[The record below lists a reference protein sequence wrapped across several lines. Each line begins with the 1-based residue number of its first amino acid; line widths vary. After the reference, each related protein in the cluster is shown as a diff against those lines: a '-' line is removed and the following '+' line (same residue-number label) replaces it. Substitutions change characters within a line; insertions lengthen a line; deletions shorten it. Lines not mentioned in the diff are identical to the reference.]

1 MKMRNM
7 CLCLFGCL
15 AVVGCTHAV
24 RPHSQEVPDASRSI
38 VEREVAAV
46 IHGYMAG
53 FTAARCDDVTPVSK
67 FVRDRMIFVTKSK
80 VVWVPLADT
89 ERELR
94 DMVCGWVS
102 HAGTVDSVTVDVLSP
117 DVAVA
122 AWLYHDEVKLKSG
135 EIKRYKGSALM
146 TLVRSVDGWKI
157 TSTMAA
163 YE

>member
-1 MKMRNM
+1 MKMKHLWLCFFC
-7 CLCLFGCL
+7 CLV
-15 AVVGCTHAV
+15 VVGCTQAV
-24 RPHSQEVPDASRSI
+24 RSDSPEVSDASRSL
-38 VEREVAAV
+38 VEKEVTAV
-46 IHGYMAG
+46 IHSYMAG
-53 FTAARCDDVTPVSK
+53 YNTARCDDVTPVMK
-67 FVRDRMIFVTKSK
+67 FVRDRMIYVTKSEI
-80 VVWVPLADT
+80 VWVPMTDT

-94 DMVCGWVS
+94 NMVCGRVS
-102 HAGTVDSVTVDVLSP
+102 HSGTVDSVTVDVLSP

-135 EIKRYKGSALM
+135 EIKRSKGSALM

>member
-1 MKMRNM
+1 MRMRNTL
-7 CLCLFGCL
+7 LCLLACL
-15 AVVGCTHAV
+15 ALVGCTQAV
-24 RPHSQEVPDASRSI
+24 RSGALDVSNASRLR
-38 VEREVAAV
+38 VEKEVTAV

-53 FTAARCDDVTPVSK
+53 YTTARCDDVTPVSK
-67 FVRDRMIFVTKSK
+67 FVRDQMIYVTSTE
-80 VVWVPLADT
+80 VIRVPFADT

-94 DMVCGWVS
+94 DMICGRAS

-135 EIKRYKGSALM
+135 EIKRSKGSALM
-146 TLVRSVDGWKI
+146 TLVRSPDGWKI

>member
-1 MKMRNM
+1 MKIRVM

-15 AVVGCTHAV
+15 AMVGCTHAV
-24 RPHSQEVPDASRSI
+24 RQPSQQVTDASRSI

-46 IHGYMAG
+46 IHSYMAG
-53 FTAARCDDVTPVSK
+53 YTAARCDDVTPVSRL
-67 FVRDRMIFVTKSK
+67 VRDGMMYVTASK
-80 VVWVPLADT
+80 VVRVPLAET
-89 ERELR
+89 ERETR

-102 HAGTVDSVTVDVLSP
+102 HSGIVDSVTVDVLSP

-122 AWLYHDEVKLKSG
+122 GWLYHDQVKLKSG

-157 TSTMAA
+157 VATMAA
-163 YE
+163 NE